1 MWHLRGV
8 SNTGGTSV
16 SESSG
21 SGQHSQKECSDDAA
35 EHPRSR
41 STVAGGARKADGEC
55 GAVDDASVP
64 CAA

>member
-1 MWHLRGV
+1 MWWFRGV
-8 SNTGGTSV
+8 SSTGRTSV
-16 SESSG
+16 SESSV
-21 SGQHSQKECSDDAA
+21 SSKHSQKECSDDAA